1 MKHGCSSGCFAV
13 IIAPL
18 AAAAPVNPAAA
29 PAIAAVPLAINNA
42 VDPLAPLFDPV
53 GNHPHNGVGVDPG
66 VDQD

>member
-1 MKHGCSSGCFAV
+1 MTKTSMKHGCSSGCFAV

-18 AAAAPVNPAAA
+18 AAAA